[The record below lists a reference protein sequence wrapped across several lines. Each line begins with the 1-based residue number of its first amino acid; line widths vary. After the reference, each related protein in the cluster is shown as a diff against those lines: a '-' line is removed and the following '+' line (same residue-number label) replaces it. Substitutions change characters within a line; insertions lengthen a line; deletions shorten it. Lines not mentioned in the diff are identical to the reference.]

1 MNSLF
6 SHINSFSSDLYIV
19 DYTEYSKTHNTPFMG
34 VTISD
39 VKPDLIE
46 AFYLKNKHGVF
57 FDAINFEENK
67 AALRNKDGKV
77 VKQCECMCV
86 SSKAKNKGY
95 FCWS

>member
-46 AFYLKNKHGVF
+46 AF
-57 FDAINFEENK
+57 I
-67 AALRNKDGKV
+67 
-77 VKQCECMCV
+77 
-86 SSKAKNKGY
+86 
-95 FCWS
+95 

>member
-77 VKQCECMCV
+77 VKQCECA
-86 SSKAKNKGY
+86 SLPKRKIKGGY